1 MSNETQYTSQQAH
14 LHFAKSL
21 NGRVWELLQ
30 ATERTVEEDAEM
42 VHAAHASLY
51 HWLQVGTGVHHQRG
65 VWLISHIY
73 AVLGDAVQALAY
85 ARRCLELTKEHRVEM
100 ADFDVAYAYE
110 GMARALALSG
120 DLEQAEAYRQ
130 QAEAAGAAIMDD
142 EAKAIFMG
150 DLG

>member
-1 MSNETQYTSQQAH
+1 MERQDTTREAH
-14 LHFAKSL
+14 VHFAKSL

-30 ATERTVEEDAEM
+30 ATERTGEEDAEM

-51 HWLQVGTGVHHQRG
+51 HWLQVGTAVHHQRG
-65 VWLISHIY
+65 VWLISHVY

-85 ARRCLELTKEHRVEM
+85 ARRCLELTTEHRVEM

-120 DLEQAEAYRQ
+120 DAEQAEAYRKR
-130 QAEAAGAAIMDD
+130 AEAAGAEIMDD